1 MIFNIQ
7 VTSWHETISDNHEI
21 PVSNMIW
28 ISDLLFKRKISTLR
42 RRFIFK
48 TINVGCFSLKPIKI
62 SLNFTTPWSLIRISH
77 PNTVW
82 TLQSVVIPVATL
94 NCVWCEDKDHWAGGE
109 RVGDEVIR
117 GYWEDRVTSGQISQH
132 NWVIIS
138 RVIMLSVRL
147 WPTSQALYQHLH
159 MLVSLSGHWETLHIN
174 IWSGLLLLT
183 VSNVM

>member
-21 PVSNMIW
+21 PVSEIIW
-28 ISDLLFKRKISTLR
+28 ISHKIHPSLSPQKFTEVFQNSRRVREISWWCFTL
-42 RRFIFK
+42 
-48 TINVGCFSLKPIKI
+48 P
-62 SLNFTTPWSLIRISH
+62 
-77 PNTVW
+77 
-82 TLQSVVIPVATL
+82 
-94 NCVWCEDKDHWAGGE
+94 CVWCEDKDHWAGGE